1 MADAEAAKTCSTLVE
16 AFDSSRLRGETR
28 ETPVTAVDES
38 APGASLRNRG
48 NDAMTRGDF
57 TLAHGF
63 YTEALEAAQTT
74 TRICERWYFVIERWR
89 RTSSASTTRP
99 CVTRSV
105 RRSSRRDGV
114 K

>member
-1 MADAEAAKTCSTLVE
+1 M
-16 AFDSSRLRGETR
+16 
-28 ETPVTAVDES
+28 TAVDES

-48 NDAMTRGDF
+48 NDAMSRGDF

-63 YTEALEAAQTT
+63 YTEALEAA
-74 TRICERWYFVIERWR
+74 RDDDANLRAVVFCNRALA